1 MSQIINEY
9 PELDIMK
16 KNTNKGVQYIGLTL
30 RSKLVRPRR
39 SKNQLSSNFVLEN
52 NLHPK
57 VDIPNQELI
66 PIEQKSTDLN
76 FELQDKSIVHS
87 KISVPQTLK
96 PRIQLSQLQATHI
109 QSPQI
114 QLSKKI
120 PQTSKLS

>member
-1 MSQIINEY
+1 M
-9 PELDIMK
+9 
-16 KNTNKGVQYIGLTL
+16 
-30 RSKLVRPRR
+30 RPRR